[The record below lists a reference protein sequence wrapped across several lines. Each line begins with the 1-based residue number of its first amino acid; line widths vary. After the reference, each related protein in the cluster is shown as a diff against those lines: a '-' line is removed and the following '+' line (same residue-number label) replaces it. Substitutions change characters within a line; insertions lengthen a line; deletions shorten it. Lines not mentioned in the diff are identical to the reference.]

1 MWILIGYNQIIQ
13 VAKKLTRSINKLYDF
28 IQLKTSSLPFNF
40 LSLRITPR
48 KIRLPKHKVAQ
59 DHILADKKT
68 QTSIKLF
75 WDSSSNRSRFW
86 EERKVKK
93 ANKTGINK

>member
-1 MWILIGYNQIIQ
+1 M
-13 VAKKLTRSINKLYDF
+13 

-68 QTSIKLF
+68 QLRPALAGLRLRMHEHQAFLRLKLKQGLDF
-75 WDSSSNRSRFW
+75 EKRGS
-86 EERKVKK
+86 EE
-93 ANKTGINK
+93 G

>member
-68 QTSIKLF
+68 QLQPALAGL
-75 WDSSSNRSRFW
+75 DARASSFF
-86 EERKVKK
+86 ETQ
-93 ANKTGINK
+93 AQTGLDFEKRGR